1 MSKKK
6 GKLKAEMT
14 WPHLQVLFESSIY
27 IMIDLNIVGY
37 LKNVYILKSQ
47 MERID
52 SESWFCCIGNKKEK
66 KKANSLKV
74 LKKWFPI
81 LYFSAMIVR

>member
-14 WPHLQVLFESSIY
+14 RPHLQVLFESSIY
-27 IMIDLNIVGY
+27 IMIGLNIVGY

-52 SESWFCCIGNKKEK
+52 SES
-66 KKANSLKV
+66 
-74 LKKWFPI
+74 
-81 LYFSAMIVR
+81 